1 MNTEL
6 SIPTIHIENRIYT
19 VRGVQVM
26 VDFHL
31 AELYDVETKRINEQ
45 VKRNSRRFPDSFM
58 FQLSDA
64 EWELLKSQIATTEKQ
79 FILQSQIATA
89 KRRTNPYVFTEQG
102 VAMLSAVLNSDTAIM
117 ASIQIMNAFVKMRQV
132 LLENSLINHRIDK
145 IELKQLESDQKIRS
159 HLPTKDIGFGR
170 VEKKC
175 ITESV

>member
-6 SIPTIHIENRIYT
+6 SITTIHIENRIYT

-45 VKRNSRRFPDSFM
+45 VKRNNKRFPESFI

-64 EWELLKSQIATTEKQ
+64 EWEL
-79 FILQSQIATA
+79 LQSQIATA

-117 ASIQIMNAFVKMRQV
+117 ASIQIMKYNFRNHQ
-132 LLENSLINHRIDK
+132 SIN
-145 IELKQLESDQKIRS
+145 E
-159 HLPTKDIGFGR
+159 
-170 VEKKC
+170 
-175 ITESV
+175 